1 VAIFT
6 TECGFRYTAFKEAA
20 MDKGERATDKAGELA
35 YLRFLGGDES
45 ALDTL
50 VSLYRESLL
59 FFIGG
64 YVRNFS
70 DAEELMADVFMEF
83 SVSAWRFESKAS
95 VKTFLFS
102 IGRNLSLMFIRTHQN
117 DVKTASVDDIETV
130 ADETTPEAEFLKD
143 EQSRQIHL
151 AIKKLKAEY
160 REVLYLLYFED
171 MSYHD
176 AGIVLNKTT
185 KQIKNLSRRARASLK
200 KILESEGFTY
210 G

>member
-1 VAIFT
+1 
-6 TECGFRYTAFKEAA
+6 
-20 MDKGERATDKAGELA
+20 MDKGERATDRAGELA

-50 VSLYRESLL
+50 VTLYKESLL

-64 YVRNFS
+64 YVRNFL
-70 DAEELMADVFMEF
+70 DAEELTADVFMEF
-83 SVSAWRFESKAS
+83 SASAWTFESKAS

-102 IGRNLSLMFIRTHQN
+102 IGRNLALMFVRTHQN
-117 DVKTASVDDIETV
+117 DVKTVSVDDV
-130 ADETTPEAEFLKD
+130 DAVPDETTPEADFLKD
-143 EQSRQIHL
+143 EQSRLLHL

-171 MSYHD
+171 MSYRD
-176 AGIVLNKTT
+176 AGIVLNKTV
-185 KQIKNLSRRARASLK
+185 KQIEKLSYRARASLK
-200 KILESEGFTY
+200 NILESEGFTY

>member
-1 VAIFT
+1 
-6 TECGFRYTAFKEAA
+6 
-20 MDKGERATDKAGELA
+20 MDKGERATDIAGELA

-64 YVRNFS
+64 YVRNLS
-70 DAEELMADVFMEF
+70 DAEELAADVFMEF
-83 SVSAWRFESKAS
+83 STSAWKFKSKAS

-102 IGRNLSLMFIRTHQN
+102 IGRNLACKFVRAHKSDI
-117 DVKTASVDDIETV
+117 KTAGADDVETV
-130 ADETTPEAEFLKD
+130 ADETTPEADFLKD
-143 EQSRQIHL
+143 EQSRLLHR

-171 MSYHD
+171 MIYRE
-176 AGIVLNKTT
+176 AGIVLKKSV
-185 KQIKNLSRRARASLK
+185 KQIENLSRRARASLK
-200 KILESEGFTY
+200 NILESEGFTY